1 VSGAPAGPARFSRA
15 LLALIVGQVCLH
27 ASMAGVRLAAP
38 LHALREGHAEWTVG
52 VLFALFAMAPIA
64 LALPSGRFVD
74 RRGYH
79 PPMRLA
85 VALSVAGAMLA
96 AFTQHLA
103 ALCVAAVLCG
113 AGANIGLIAI
123 QRTAGR
129 LAATGTDRMRV
140 FSWLG
145 LAPALANVAG
155 PVIAGLLI
163 DGAGMPAAFAAMA
176 MLPGLTLAAARF
188 VPHEKGP
195 AGRTVAP
202 SSTGSTWDLF
212 LRPGMRR
219 LLLVNWL
226 VSSSWDVHHF
236 LVPVLGHERGLS
248 ASAIGAILGLFAASV
263 ASVRLVIPLV
273 AHRLR
278 ETQVLRGS
286 MLLTCAV
293 FVVYPFTSSALAMA
307 ACAAVL
313 GQALGA
319 VQPMILSTLHRLAP
333 PDRHGEAIAF
343 RSMTINLSST
353 AMPLLFGLVGT
364 SIGVAVLFWAMAA
377 AVGAGSWL
385 PRRLAQI
392 ASADVP
398 AR

>member
-1 VSGAPAGPARFSRA
+1 MSDGAAGQARFSSA

-52 VLFALFAMAPIA
+52 VLFALFAVAPIA

-85 VALSVAGAMLA
+85 VGLSIAGGVLA
-96 AFTQHLA
+96 AATQHLA
-103 ALCVAAVLCG
+103 ALCVAAVLSG

-163 DGAGMPAAFAAMA
+163 DLAGMPAAFAAMA
-176 MLPGLTLAAARF
+176 VLPALTLAAARF
-188 VPHEKGP
+188 VPREPGRRSTAAAKAP
-195 AGRTVAP
+195 AGSA
-202 SSTGSTWDLF
+202 WALF

-219 LLLVNWL
+219 RLLVNWL

-236 LVPVLGHERGLS
+236 LVPVLGHDRGLS
-248 ASAIGAILGLFAASV
+248 ASAIGVILGLFAASV
-263 ASVRLVIPLV
+263 AAVRLVIPLV

-333 PDRHGEAIAF
+333 PERHGEAIAF

-364 SIGVAVLFWAMAA
+364 SIGAAVLFWAMAA

-385 PRRLAQI
+385 PRGL
-392 ASADVP
+392 ASAPGGEPP
-398 AR
+398 AN